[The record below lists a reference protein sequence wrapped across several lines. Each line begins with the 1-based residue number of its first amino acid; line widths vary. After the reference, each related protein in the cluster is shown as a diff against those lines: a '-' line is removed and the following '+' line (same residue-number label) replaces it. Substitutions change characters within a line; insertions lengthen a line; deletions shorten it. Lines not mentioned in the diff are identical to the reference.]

1 MNHHSHFIA
10 SATHFC
16 ADLRDRYVCALSAR
30 RIALACGFSAISA
43 AEIAVCAAEI
53 ASNAARHA
61 GGGTLRIRVIESPA
75 VGIELRCEDAG
86 PGIGDVERAVLDGW
100 SRGRMLAPDDSRK
113 EGLGSGLG
121 TVRRF
126 MDELTI
132 VPTGQG
138 TIVTACRMLKTG
150 LRPSATRC

>member
-1 MNHHSHFIA
+1 MDHHSQFIA
-10 SATHFC
+10 GVTHFC

-30 RIALACGFSAISA
+30 RIALACGFSVISA

-61 GGGTLRIRVIESPA
+61 GGGTLHIRVIEAPSL
-75 VGIELRCEDAG
+75 GIELRCEDAG
-86 PGIGDVERAVLDGW
+86 PGIRDIERAVMDGW
-100 SRGRMLAPDDSRK
+100 SRGRMLAPEDSRK

-132 VPTGQG
+132 VPTGRG
-138 TIVTACRMLKTG
+138 TIVTACRLVKTA
-150 LRPSATRC
+150 LRPSASRC